1 MSSSLSASQLHTVN
15 MRDPLNR
22 VLGLCCNSD
31 EHLVPLYRLNN
42 MVLPSLY
49 CSTTTALPLTSGAYK
64 QILVSFFLA
73 NLFLLISSLLGSKTA
88 GPHTQFVQS
97 FIEECVECS
106 EQGSRGSILQF
117 LPFTMVRESSTVLY
131 MHNTHTDPGSN
142 ILSDYNK
149 SKQNLDY
156 FCDCGCIFATS
167 VLQYKVLLF

>member
-22 VLGLCCNSD
+22 VLGLCCISA
-31 EHLVPLYRLNN
+31 EHLVPLDLCT
-42 MVLPSLY
+42 VVPSLHY
-49 CSTTTALPLTSGAYK
+49 LLQAVLTSRF
-64 QILVSFFLA
+64 LSLFFFFFLA

-117 LPFTMVRESSTVLY
+117 MPFTMVRELSSI
-131 MHNTHTDPGSN
+131 HAQHTH
-142 ILSDYNK
+142 
-149 SKQNLDY
+149 
-156 FCDCGCIFATS
+156 
-167 VLQYKVLLF
+167 